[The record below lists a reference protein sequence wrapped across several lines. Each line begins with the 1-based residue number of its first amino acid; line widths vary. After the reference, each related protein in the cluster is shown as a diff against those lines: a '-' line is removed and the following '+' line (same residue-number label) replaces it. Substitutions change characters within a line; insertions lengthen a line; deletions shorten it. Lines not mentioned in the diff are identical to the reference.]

1 MAMMQDLGYSIDR
14 RNFFG
19 YSVYNDGLTITND
32 NGYFKRNAAGTEYLV
47 GEANKQDWGVGLHV
61 YGQNNNIT
69 QTGNLLAD
77 GDYAIGIRLDGT
89 KDNVLNLKSKVTA
102 NGKGGNGIA
111 VTWGRNHIVNIESGS
126 SVEAT
131 GAGGVALR
139 FDFGHNDI
147 GDDVPS
153 TEIVGSYIYYGNYR
167 HTAYNMI
174 FPKAK
179 LLTALDGPLVKE

>member
-19 YSVYNDGLTITND
+19 YSVYNDGVTITNN
-32 NGYFKRNAAGTEYLV
+32 NGYFARVQDSAGNWHYDAN
-47 GEANKQDWGVGLHV
+47 EAPNTQDWGVGLHV

-111 VTWGRNHIVNIESGS
+111 VTWGRNHTVNIESGS

-131 GAGGVALR
+131 GAGAWPCALILATTISVTMCR
-139 FDFGHNDI
+139 LQ
-147 GDDVPS
+147 
-153 TEIVGSYIYYGNYR
+153 
-167 HTAYNMI
+167 
-174 FPKAK
+174 K
-179 LLTALDGPLVKE
+179 L